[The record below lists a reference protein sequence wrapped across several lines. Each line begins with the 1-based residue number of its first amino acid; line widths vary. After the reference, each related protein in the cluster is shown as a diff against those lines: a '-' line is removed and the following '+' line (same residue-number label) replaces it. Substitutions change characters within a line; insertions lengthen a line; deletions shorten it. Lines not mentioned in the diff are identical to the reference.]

1 MIGIHIIKHFKMK
14 HIIKSFFLLCTA
26 LLVVGVRT
34 ARADDARVREAML
47 QDYPGL
53 MALYGDRITG
63 QKAHYIFVVDVSSS
77 MRPYESTVK
86 RNILQFLDA
95 VPDGD
100 QISLIKMSDENHT
113 GYVGLL
119 KCTHLSPEVRSSI
132 REVVNGFKFNRN
144 GSNEDGSDGF
154 TMAGTVIDAIN
165 TVGSNDLTFV
175 YMLTDFEYWTH
186 KYKYDKNKENWTSL
200 ISQLPEAKMGG
211 MCKYGIELN
220 AGGQLRQDAIFKNEL
235 DRIFGKVEY
244 QSVGSAALLS
254 NWFSHI
260 ATGVTSV
267 KLNSLLKA
275 DWKEVDASVNGK
287 VSVSGGNVKFRLDAM
302 KTPLVNGATATLR
315 TDSRYFQPVE
325 SEGPFPGS
333 INTGKLVPPSTGKS
347 PLPDFIDLGGGDYE
361 AKITLLSPYSDE
373 ISRLQGVCGEVA
385 GQGDAVNLNRV
396 QSGKLPSAL
405 VWNSTLPAWLWALIL
420 LIILAI
426 LASFVYQFC
435 FTRLNR
441 KWMVFIKA
449 SYPDGTSKRYDL
461 EGVAAP
467 FTIGATEADLPVRDA
482 NWRIRVFTERHN
494 PALFFLK
501 SGYYMVLE
509 QGDFADVQTDNDYDP
524 RTVSVGEKV
533 FLYKAGKA
541 GQVSVK
547 ITEKGKPRYQIEL
560 S

>member
-1 MIGIHIIKHFKMK
+1 MK
-14 HIIKSFFLLCTA
+14 SIANTFILLCSA
-26 LLVVGVRT
+26 LLILAPRS
-34 ARADDARVREAML
+34 AWAEDSRAMAAMK

-53 MALYGDRITG
+53 MSLYEDRIAG

-77 MRPYESTVK
+77 MLPYESTVK
-86 RNILQFLDA
+86 TNILQFLDA

-100 QISLIKMSDENHT
+100 QVSLIKMSDESHT

-119 KCTHLSPEVRSSI
+119 KCTPLSQDVRTSI
-132 REVVNGFKFNRN
+132 RDVVNGFKFNRN
-144 GSNEDGSDGF
+144 GSSEDGSDGF
-154 TMAGTVIDAIN
+154 TMAKTVIDAIN

-186 KYKYDKNKENWTSL
+186 KNKYDKNKENWASL
-200 ISQLPEAKMGG
+200 LSQLPETKMGG

-220 AGGQLRQDAIFKNEL
+220 TGGKLRQEAIFKDEL
-235 DRIFGKVEY
+235 DRIFGQVEY
-244 QSVGSAALLS
+244 QSVSSAALLS

-260 ATGVTSV
+260 ATGVMSV

-275 DWKEVDASVNGK
+275 DWKPVDESVASK
-287 VSVSGGNVKFRLDAM
+287 VTVSGDQVKFRMDAM
-302 KTPLVNGATATLR
+302 DTPLVNGATVTMR

-333 INTGKLVPPSTGKS
+333 IIVGKLVQPSIDKS
-347 PLPDFIDLGGGDYE
+347 FLPNFIELGGGNYE
-361 AKITLLSPYSDE
+361 AQIVLLSPYAEE
-373 ISRLQGVCGEVA
+373 INRLQGVCGEVA

-396 QSGKLPSAL
+396 ASGKLPSAS
-405 VWNSTLPAWLWALIL
+405 VWNSKLPIWLWVIII

-426 LASFVYQFC
+426 IASFVYQFL
-435 FTRLNR
+435 FTKLNR
-441 KWMVFIKA
+441 KWMVFVKA
-449 SYPDGTSKRYDL
+449 SSPDGTSKRYNLD
-461 EGVAAP
+461 EVAAP
-467 FTIGATEADLPVRDA
+467 ITIGGADTDLPVKDA
-482 NWRIRVFTERHN
+482 KWSIKVFTERHN

-533 FLYKAGKA
+533 FLYRAGKS
-541 GQVSVK
+541 GSVTVK
-547 ITEKGKPRYQIEL
+547 IGEKGKTRYQIDL

>member
-1 MIGIHIIKHFKMK
+1 MK
-14 HIIKSFFLLCTA
+14 SIANTFILLCSA
-26 LLVVGVRT
+26 LLILAPRST
-34 ARADDARVREAML
+34 RAEDSRAMAAMK

-53 MALYGDRITG
+53 MSLYGDRIAG

-77 MRPYESTVK
+77 MLPYEGTVK
-86 RNILQFLDA
+86 TNILQFLDA

-100 QISLIKMSDENHT
+100 QVSLIKMSDESHT

-119 KCTHLSPEVRSSI
+119 KCTPLSQDVRTSI
-132 REVVNGFKFNRN
+132 RDVVNGFKFNRN
-144 GSNEDGSDGF
+144 GSSEDGSDGF
-154 TMAGTVIDAIN
+154 TMAKTVIDAIN

-186 KYKYDKNKENWTSL
+186 KYKYDKNKENWASL
-200 ISQLPEAKMGG
+200 LSQLPETKMGG

-220 AGGQLRQDAIFKNEL
+220 SGGKLRQEAIFKEEL
-235 DRIFGKVEY
+235 DRIFGQVEY
-244 QSVGSAALLS
+244 QSVSSATLLS

-260 ATGVTSV
+260 ATGVMSV

-275 DWKEVDASVNGK
+275 DWKPVDESLASQVT
-287 VSVSGGNVKFRLDAM
+287 VSGDQVKFRMDAID
-302 KTPLVNGATATLR
+302 TPLVNGATVTMR

-333 INTGKLVPPSTGKS
+333 IIVGKLVQPSMDKS
-347 PLPDFIDLGGGDYE
+347 FLPNFIELGGGNYE
-361 AKITLLSPYSDE
+361 AQIVLLSPYAEE
-373 ISRLQGVCGEVA
+373 INRLQGVCGEVA
-385 GQGDAVNLNRV
+385 GQGDAVNLNRIA
-396 QSGKLPSAL
+396 SGKLPSAS
-405 VWNSTLPAWLWALIL
+405 VWNSKLPIWLWVIII

-426 LASFVYQFC
+426 IASFVYQFL
-435 FTRLNR
+435 FTKLNR
-441 KWMVFIKA
+441 KWMVFVKA
-449 SYPDGTSKRYDL
+449 SSPDGTSKRYNLD
-461 EGVAAP
+461 EVVAP
-467 FTIGATEADLPVRDA
+467 ITIGGADTDLPVKDA
-482 NWRIRVFTERHN
+482 KWSIKVFTERHN

-533 FLYKAGKA
+533 FLYRAGKS
-541 GQVSVK
+541 GSVTVK
-547 ITEKGKPRYQIEL
+547 IGEKGKTRYQIDL

>member
-1 MIGIHIIKHFKMK
+1 MK
-14 HIIKSFFLLCTA
+14 SIANTFILLCSA
-26 LLVVGVRT
+26 LLILAPRST
-34 ARADDARVREAML
+34 RAEDSRAMAAMK

-53 MALYGDRITG
+53 MSLYGDRIAG

-77 MRPYESTVK
+77 MLPYEGTVK
-86 RNILQFLDA
+86 TNILQFLDA

-100 QISLIKMSDENHT
+100 QVSLIKMSDESHT

-119 KCTHLSPEVRSSI
+119 KCTPLSQDVRTSI
-132 REVVNGFKFNRN
+132 RDVVNGFKFNRN
-144 GSNEDGSDGF
+144 GSSEDGSDGF
-154 TMAGTVIDAIN
+154 TMAKTVIDAIN

-186 KYKYDKNKENWTSL
+186 KYKYDKNKENWASL
-200 ISQLPEAKMGG
+200 LSQLPETKMGG

-220 AGGQLRQDAIFKNEL
+220 SGGKLRQEAIFKEEL
-235 DRIFGKVEY
+235 DRIFGQVEY
-244 QSVGSAALLS
+244 QSVSSATLLS

-260 ATGVTSV
+260 ATGVMSV

-275 DWKEVDASVNGK
+275 DWKPVDESLASQVT
-287 VSVSGGNVKFRLDAM
+287 VSGDQVKFRMDAID
-302 KTPLVNGATATLR
+302 TPLVNGATVTMR

-333 INTGKLVPPSTGKS
+333 IIVGKLVQPSIDKS
-347 PLPDFIDLGGGDYE
+347 FLPNFIELGGGNYE
-361 AKITLLSPYSDE
+361 AQIVLLSPYAEE
-373 ISRLQGVCGEVA
+373 INRLQGVCGEVA
-385 GQGDAVNLNRV
+385 GQGDAVNLNRIA
-396 QSGKLPSAL
+396 SGKLPSAS
-405 VWNSTLPAWLWALIL
+405 VWNSKLPIWLWVIII

-426 LASFVYQFC
+426 IASFVYQFL
-435 FTRLNR
+435 FTKLNR
-441 KWMVFIKA
+441 KWMVFVKA
-449 SYPDGTSKRYDL
+449 SSPDGTSKRYNLD
-461 EGVAAP
+461 EVVAP
-467 FTIGATEADLPVRDA
+467 ITIGGADTDLPVKDA
-482 NWRIRVFTERHN
+482 KWSIKVFTERHN

-533 FLYKAGKA
+533 FLYRAGKS
-541 GQVSVK
+541 GSVTVK
-547 ITEKGKPRYQIEL
+547 IGEKGKTRYQIDL